1 LDAVI
6 VRATGDL
13 TGGKDAERYGF
24 DCRGSFE
31 RWRLRTH
38 QEVDQLAQADD
49 EFGGGA
55 VREAQVAR
63 WVDLGLLPINYKY
76 ERGDVRPGEM
86 IFRFYRC
93 WRKWVENKS
102 MSPTE
107 NEKHW
112 CTELCPGFLALKA
125 VKIEDE
131 AESELYGY
139 SLWEPI
145 DSDWDDT
152 DDGGEFAE
160 GSDDDDDD
168 ESCN

>member
-1 LDAVI
+1 MSSEKAIFRQGRWIAQKERLKDKK
-6 VRATGDL
+6 TD
-13 TGGKDAERYGF
+13 KDAR
-24 DCRGSFE
+24 
-31 RWRLRTH
+31 
-38 QEVDQLAQADD
+38 
-49 EFGGGA
+49 
-55 VREAQVAR
+55 AR
-63 WVDLGLLPINYKY
+63 WVDLGLLPLNYKY

-102 MSPTE
+102 RSPTE

-112 CTELCPGFLALKA
+112 CTELCTGFLALKA
-125 VKIEDE
+125 VEIEDE
-131 AESELYGY
+131 AESEPYGY